1 MSGKVRVIGV
11 ILVVAALVVLAGC
24 AGSSSTPATGG
35 SSSAPA
41 SSGGSS
47 AGGTAAG
54 TAVTI
59 ANFAFNPADVTVK
72 VGQSVTWTNNDT
84 TTHTVTGAD
93 FDSGPLA
100 PGATYSHTFATAG
113 TFDYHCSIHTSMT
126 GKVTVQ

>member
-41 SSGGSS
+41 SSGGSA
-47 AGGTAAG
+47 AGGASG
-54 TAVTI
+54 TAVSI

>member
-1 MSGKVRVIGV
+1 MSGKVRVIGA

-41 SSGGSS
+41 SSGGSA
-47 AGGTAAG
+47 AGGASG
-54 TAVTI
+54 TAVSI

>member
-1 MSGKVRVIGV
+1 MSGKVRVIGA

-100 PGATYSHTFATAG
+100 PGATYSHTFGTAG